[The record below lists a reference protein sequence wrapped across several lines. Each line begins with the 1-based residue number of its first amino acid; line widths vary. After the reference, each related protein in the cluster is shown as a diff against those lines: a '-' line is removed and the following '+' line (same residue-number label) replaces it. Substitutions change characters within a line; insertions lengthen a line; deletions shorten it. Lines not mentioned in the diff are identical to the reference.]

1 MNTKNN
7 NSSDLFE
14 ETIEGSIEGITYQNS
29 DNGYTVAR
37 FKKSDDHSTVT
48 IVGKLLDIRPGEQL
62 KLKGQWIKH
71 KKFGRQFEIGAY
83 DVQLPATKE
92 GIKNFLGSGLIKGIG
107 PVTAAKI
114 VDRFG
119 DKTLEIIENDP
130 DELISVSG
138 ISKNKVK
145 VIKEA
150 WREHQNIKDIMIF
163 LQGHGISMNQAVKIF
178 QTYGE
183 KSIEMVKK
191 NPYQLSKDIFGIGF
205 KTADDIAQKIGINP
219 EDKFRIQAGIIYCM
233 LTQADNGHCF
243 MARGELIDE
252 TGKMLN
258 IGEDLCREQV
268 DWLISC
274 KELIQEDDL
283 IFLPYYYLAEVDVTD
298 CFSRI
303 LQSEQDSLSTLKN
316 TDWGIE
322 LKRYEAIFDIN
333 LTEQQKDAIVMALT
347 EKICVIT
354 GGPGTGKST
363 ITKIIVALL
372 LAKNKKFSLA
382 APTGRASKRLSEATG
397 EEAKTIHRLLE
408 FTPLDGG
415 GFNRNANNPLEADM
429 VIIDETS
436 MIDILLMKQ
445 LVSAIKPESH
455 LLLIGDVDQ
464 LPSVGAGNVLKDI
477 ISCDKIPTIRL
488 DTIFRQSQDSYI
500 IVNAHNINHGKMPL
514 FSEESKDFFIFKVNE
529 PAKVAEWVLDVVKN
543 RIPRK
548 FGHDPYTDIQV
559 LSPMYRGDA
568 GVTNLNAKLQ
578 NLLNPPNQGKNE
590 LPQRSRVFREGDR
603 IMQIRNDY
611 DKLVFNGDIGSIR
624 GIDFDNQHV
633 KIDYEGREV
642 IYEFSQLDE
651 LVHAYAVTIHKSQGS
666 EFPVVVLPLITA
678 HYLLLQRNLIY
689 TAVTRAREL
698 VVIVGSKKALAMA
711 VKNDRINLRNTTLA
725 KRLQGIIIN

>member
-1 MNTKNN
+1 MNVKSE
-7 NSSDLFE
+7 NSPDLFE

-29 DNGYTVAR
+29 ENGYTVAR
-37 FKKSDDHSTVT
+37 FKKSDDRSTVT

-71 KKFGRQFEIGAY
+71 KKFGRQFEISAY

-92 GIKNFLGSGLIKGIG
+92 GIKNFLGSGFIKGIG

-119 DKTLEIIENDP
+119 EKTLEIIENDP
-130 DELISVSG
+130 EELVSVSG
-138 ISKNKVK
+138 VSKNKVK

-150 WREHQNIKDIMIF
+150 WQEHQNIKDIMIF
-163 LQGHGISMNQAVKIF
+163 LQGHGISMNQAVRIY

-183 KSIEMVKK
+183 KSIETVQK

-219 EDKFRIQAGIIYCM
+219 EDRFRIQAGIIYNM

-243 MARGELIDE
+243 MEREELIDE

-268 DWLISC
+268 DLLVSH
-274 KELIQEDDL
+274 KELIQENDL
-283 IFLPYYYLAEVDVTD
+283 IFLPYYYFAEVDVSD
-298 CFSRI
+298 CLGKI
-303 LQSEQDSLSTLKN
+303 LQSKQDSLSALKN
-316 TDWGIE
+316 IDWETD
-322 LKRYEAIFDIN
+322 LKRFEDIFDIK
-333 LTEQQKDAIVMALT
+333 LTEQQKDAIIMALT

-415 GFNRNANNPLEADM
+415 GFNRNANNPLETDM
-429 VIIDETS
+429 VVIDETS

-477 ISCDKIPTIRL
+477 ISCGEIPTIRL

-500 IVNAHNINHGKMPL
+500 IVNAHNINHGKMPI
-514 FSEESKDFFIFKVNE
+514 FSEESKDFFIFKVDE

-559 LSPMYRGDA
+559 LSPMYRGEA
-568 GVTNLNAKLQ
+568 GVTNLNAELQ
-578 NLLNPPNQGKNE
+578 NLLNPPNRGKNE
-590 LPQRSRVFREGDR
+590 LPQRSRIFREGDR

-611 DKLVFNGDIGSIR
+611 DKLVFNGDIGSIKR
-624 GIDFDNQHV
+624 IDFDDQQI

-642 IYEFSQLDE
+642 IYEFNQLDE
-651 LVHAYAVTIHKSQGS
+651 LVHSYAITIHKSQGS
-666 EFPVVVLPLITA
+666 EFPVVVLPLVTG

-711 VKNDRINLRNTTLA
+711 VKNDRINLRNTTLEQ
-725 KRLQGIIIN
+725 RLQGINLK